1 MNFCASRARARTA
14 DLGVQFLCFWV
25 ILGIA
30 SRSSFGIFAIGGAS
44 DELQFHACSDT
55 CTRARIDVLDGIFQ
69 YFIGIQFFGG
79 SAERIIN
86 SRLNQPFQNNLIKT
100 DFHCRAFWIS
110 MPLIDAVV
118 SDKSHIIVFFLLSW
132 WFSNIFTFTTW
143 WCWKISTVDFT
154 VLKNFHCCH
163 GGIWRWVFLA
173 HSAI

>member
-44 DELQFHACSDT
+44 DELQFHACNDT

-100 DFHCRAFWIS
+100 DFPCMTFGIS
-110 MPLIDAVV
+110 MLLIAAVWYDYHFQGLFDRHLHA
-118 SDKSHIIVFFLLSW
+118 SCIDEKLAKQTGIG
-132 WFSNIFTFTTW
+132 FSP
-143 WCWKISTVDFT
+143 
-154 VLKNFHCCH
+154 
-163 GGIWRWVFLA
+163 
-173 HSAI
+173 